1 MLFIMF
7 SCLVVATYIVT
18 PLLYAFGGSHDE
30 SVELANTVFKACDA
44 TVLLLGLA
52 VINNYWSLHE
62 HRTCVWIPLLATID
76 LIAFNSFV
84 VTPIITNASLSV
96 DSGVINSVS
105 SASMTEIFAQW
116 NAISASIHLVVSFCC
131 AWLIYCG
138 FQSYEEI
145 YEKQ

>member
-7 SCLVVATYIVT
+7 SCLIVATYIIT
-18 PLLYAFGGSHDE
+18 PLLYAFGGSHNE

-62 HRTCVWIPLLATID
+62 HRARVWIPLLVTID
-76 LIAFNSFV
+76 LIAFNSF
-84 VTPIITNASLSV
+84 IITPVIADPSLSV
-96 DSGVINSVS
+96 DSGVINLVS
-105 SASMTEIFAQW
+105 SASMTAAFTQW
-116 NAISASIHLVVSFCC
+116 NTISAIIHLVVSFCC

-138 FQSYEEI
+138 FQSYEET